1 MKKRNLH
8 YFYPAYFD
16 KNKTRKEGRR
26 VNNKLAIEK
35 PSIDK
40 LIAAANRLNLKGKI
54 EDKAYSRDPFI
65 RGRLGVTITEKKS
78 MVLKK
83 LAKNMKK
90 SSKK

>member
-1 MKKRNLH
+1 MKKRNMH

-16 KNKTRKEGRR
+16 KSKTRKEGRR

-35 PSIDK
+35 PTIEK
-40 LIAAANRLNLKGKI
+40 IIAATNRLNLKGKI
-54 EDKAYSRDPFI
+54 EDKAYSRDPFTK
-65 RGRLGVTITEKKS
+65 GRLGITITEKKS
-78 MVLKK
+78 MILKK